1 MAFRRPAPI
10 HADIGIR
17 RRAVISSQKAKNTSF
32 DLCSGQRMFTDAGIH
47 EPMFDCSSIKAARIR
62 MPLKTEKGWKRD
74 RNRKSE
80 RHSLGGVRTLTILV
94 P

>member
-1 MAFRRPAPI
+1 
-10 HADIGIR
+10 
-17 RRAVISSQKAKNTSF
+17 
-32 DLCSGQRMFTDAGIH
+32 MFTDAGIH